1 MRNKLYMITKE
12 DIINILRTYDNV
24 FSLNDGGFA
33 LSDEDIEYQSEII
46 LNCINDNISENG
58 SNQKI

>member
-1 MRNKLYMITKE
+1 MITKE

-24 FSLNDGGFA
+24 FGLNDGGFA

-46 LNCINDNISENG
+46 LNCINDNIFENG